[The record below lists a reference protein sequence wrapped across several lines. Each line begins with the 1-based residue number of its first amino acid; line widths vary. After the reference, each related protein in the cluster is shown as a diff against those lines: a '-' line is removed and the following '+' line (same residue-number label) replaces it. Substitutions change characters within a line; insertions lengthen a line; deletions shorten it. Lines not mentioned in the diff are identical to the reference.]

1 MNKKLDDVMKVDFD
15 IDVNIPKIILKAEE
29 IKKKRKE
36 KMQLIFFMA
45 SSVLILVAAFFAI
58 FFGFGRVILYIE
70 FFFFALYPFMLIL
83 AAFKAKHRE
92 A

>member
-15 IDVNIPKIILKAEE
+15 IDINIPKIILKAEE
-29 IKKKRKE
+29 IKKKKKE
-36 KMQLIFFMA
+36 KMQLIFFM
-45 SSVLILVAAFFAI
+45 VLLVVILAAAFFAI
-58 FFGFGRVILYIE
+58 SFGFGRVILYIE
-70 FFFFALYPFMLIL
+70 FFFFAMYPFMLVL